1 MEVKIVLGHTF
12 GDEGKG
18 VTVQWLC
25 KKAIEEG
32 KKPLVVRFSGGP
44 QAAHTI
50 FNGGTEHICS
60 SFGSGVL
67 LGVPTLYTKEV
78 YMDPICLLNEYNILR
93 HKGVDPC
100 IYMKDFKV
108 ITPYDV
114 IAGRENSKV
123 ISDGTC
129 GKGIYAT
136 FDRYNR
142 SPYLNNFSLNNV
154 SSWRGTLNSARRYHN
169 IKKQNEYEEIFIEA
183 CKKLREIRDKNINTY
198 PYIIGQHY
206 DVIIFEGTQG
216 LLLDMD
222 NGFYPHVTP
231 SKVGLNGI
239 PERYLK
245 DAEVYLVT
253 RTYTTRHGN
262 GYEPKHRLREP
273 NKLADKYES
282 NIDNGFQ
289 GSFKTGIL
297 EMGLLNRAYER
308 HCIDNYVKKYNMT
321 LNLVVT
327 HMDMTHIIDNG
338 EYSIYSWDYLDNL
351 GSPHYNIHGKENI
364 LNTLV
369 DNLVYI
375 PDYVYYNDSVESNI
389 KQLK

>member
-67 LGVPTLYTKEV
+67 LGVPTFLAGDV
-78 YMDPICLLNEYNILR
+78 FIDPICMKNEYDVLVS
-93 HKGVDPC
+93 KGIKPTLIRGC
-100 IYMKDFKV
+100 NRI

-114 IAGRENSKV
+114 IAGRSDAKV
-123 ISDGTC
+123 LSDGTC
-129 GKGIYAT
+129 GKGIYPAFKRYQGDYIHSLGVPM
-136 FDRYNR
+136 FDPDVILALAANHYGLERNKEYDSMFR
-142 SPYLNNFSLNNV
+142 KAYLWMQTETTVFTPSML
-154 SSWRGTLNSARRYHN
+154 
-169 IKKQNEYEEIFIEA
+169 KE
-183 CKKLREIRDKNINTY
+183 
-198 PYIIGQHY
+198 Y
-206 DVIIFEGTQG
+206 DVWIYEGSQG

-231 SKVGLNGI
+231 SRVGLNGI
-239 PERYLK
+239 IDDDLQ

-262 GYEPKHRLREP
+262 GYTPKARCPYPLKHKHET
-273 NKLADKYES
+273 
-282 NIDNGFQ
+282 NINNEFQ
-289 GSFKTGIL
+289 GEFKTGLL
-297 EMGLLNRAYER
+297 EVDLLNSAYER
-308 HCIDNYVKKYNMT
+308 HCIDNYVKKHNMS
-321 LNLVVT
+321 LNLVIT
-327 HMDMTHIIDNG
+327 HMDIVKNYNSFKFIADGREIIKLKLRGERSYDSVADAIQAYLYYTPDHI
-338 EYSIYSWDYLDNL
+338 
-351 GSPHYNIHGKENI
+351 
-364 LNTLV
+364 
-369 DNLVYI
+369 
-375 PDYVYYNDSVESNI
+375 YYNDSVESNI

>member
-1 MEVKIVLGHTF
+1 MLGHTF

-67 LGVPTLYTKEV
+67 LRVPTMYTKDV
-78 YMDPICLLNEYNILR
+78 YIDPICLMNEYKILKS
-93 HKGVDPC
+93 KGINPKLFLTTSR
-100 IYMKDFKV
+100 I

-114 IAGRENSKV
+114 LAGRNDSKV

-129 GKGIYAT
+129 GKGIYTT
-136 FDRYNR
+136 FKR
-142 SPYLNNFSLNNV
+142 
-154 SSWRGTLNSARRYHN
+154 H
-169 IKKQNEYEEIFIEA
+169 EYKIWSNT
-183 CKKLREIRDKNINTY
+183 NINNPEGILQSASDY
-198 PYIIGQHY
+198 HKIERMPEY
-206 DVIIFEGTQG
+206 DNMFKRACVEMMTELYTDRPSLQDIDVLIFEGTQG

-231 SKVGLNGI
+231 SRVGLNGI
-239 PERYLK
+239 QENVLQ

-282 NIDNGFQ
+282 NIDNEFQ

-297 EMGLLNRAYER
+297 EMSLLNRAYER
-308 HCIDNYVKKYNMT
+308 HCIDNYVKKYNMS

-327 HMDMTHIIDNG
+327 HMDMTHIIDN
-338 EYSIYSWDYLDNL
+338 EKYSIYSWDYLDNS

-369 DNLVYI
+369 NNLCYV
-375 PDYVYYNDSVESNI
+375 PDHVYYNDSVESNI
-389 KQLK
+389 KQLR

>member
-25 KKAIEEG
+25 KKVIEEG
-32 KKPLVVRFSGGP
+32 KKPLVVRYSGGP

-67 LGVPTLYTKEV
+67 LGVPTVYTEDV
-78 YMDPICLLNEYNILR
+78 YVDPICLMNEYKVL
-93 HKGVDPC
+93 KGKGADPKLSFANC
-100 IYMKDFKV
+100 RI

-114 IAGRENSKV
+114 LAGRNNSKV
-123 ISDGTC
+123 MSDGTC
-129 GKGIYAT
+129 GKGIYPT
-136 FDRYNR
+136 FKRYNGGQWAR
-142 SPYLNNFSLNNV
+142 NFFHINDFETILKCV
-154 SSWRGTLNSARRYHN
+154 SNYYKMERIPEYDDMFKKACIEMITAIYADRPS
-169 IKKQNEYEEIFIEA
+169 IKD
-183 CKKLREIRDKNINTY
+183 C
-198 PYIIGQHY
+198 
-206 DVIIFEGTQG
+206 DVLIFEGTQG

-222 NGFYPHVTP
+222 NGFYPNVTP
-231 SKVGLNGI
+231 SRVGLNGL
-239 PERYLK
+239 RSSVLQN
-245 DAEVYLVT
+245 AEVYLVT

-282 NIDNGFQ
+282 NIDNEFQ

-308 HCIDNYVKKYNMT
+308 HCIDNYVKKYNIS

-327 HMDMTHIIDNG
+327 HMDMTHIIDNK
-338 EYSIYSWDYLDNL
+338 EYSIYSWDYLDNSD
-351 GSPHYNIHGKENI
+351 SPHYNIHGKENI

-369 DNLVYI
+369 DNLVYV
-375 PDYVYYNDSVESNI
+375 PDHVYYNDSVESNI
-389 KQLK
+389 KQLR

>member
-67 LGVPTLYTKEV
+67 LGVPTMYTEEV
-78 YMDPICLLNEYNILR
+78 YMDPICLMNEFRTLQC
-93 HKGVDPC
+93 KGVSPKLFRGVHR
-100 IYMKDFKV
+100 I

-114 IAGRENSKV
+114 LAGRNNSKV

-129 GKGIYAT
+129 GKGIYST
-136 FDRYNR
+136 FERYKHGQWTR
-142 SPYLNNFSLNNV
+142 VSFSLDKPEYILKCASN
-154 SSWRGTLNSARRYHN
+154 YHKIERIPEYDDMFKKACLEILTEVYSDKLS
-169 IKKQNEYEEIFIEA
+169 IK
-183 CKKLREIRDKNINTY
+183 D
-198 PYIIGQHY
+198 Y
-206 DVIIFEGTQG
+206 DVLIFEGTQG

-222 NGFYPHVTP
+222 CGLYPNVTP
-231 SKVGLNGI
+231 SRVGLNGL
-239 PERYLK
+239 RSSVLK

-282 NIDNGFQ
+282 NIDNEFQ
-289 GSFKTGIL
+289 GNFKTGIL

-308 HCIDNYVKKYNMT
+308 HCIDNYVKKYNMS

-327 HMDMTHIIDNG
+327 HMDMTHIIDNE
-338 EYSIYSWDYLDNL
+338 EYSIYSWDYLDNS
-351 GSPHYNIHGKENI
+351 GSPHYNIHGKEKI
-364 LNTLV
+364 LDTLV
-369 DNLVYI
+369 DNLCYV
-375 PDYVYYNDSVESNI
+375 PDHIYYNDSVESNI
-389 KQLK
+389 KQLR

>member
-50 FNGGTEHICS
+50 FNGETEHICS

-67 LGVPTLYTKEV
+67 LGVPTMYTEEI
-78 YMDPICLLNEYNILR
+78 YMDPICLMNEFRTLQC
-93 HKGVDPC
+93 KGVSPKLFRGVHR
-100 IYMKDFKV
+100 I

-114 IAGRENSKV
+114 LAGRNNSKV

-129 GKGIYAT
+129 GKGIYST
-136 FDRYNR
+136 FERYKHGQWTR
-142 SPYLNNFSLNNV
+142 VSFSLDKPEYILKCASN
-154 SSWRGTLNSARRYHN
+154 YHKIERIPKYDDMFKKACLEILTEVYSDKLS
-169 IKKQNEYEEIFIEA
+169 IK
-183 CKKLREIRDKNINTY
+183 D
-198 PYIIGQHY
+198 Y
-206 DVIIFEGTQG
+206 DVLIFEGTQG

-222 NGFYPHVTP
+222 CGLYPNVTP
-231 SKVGLNGI
+231 SRVGLNGL
-239 PERYLK
+239 RSSVLK

-282 NIDNGFQ
+282 NIDNEFQ
-289 GSFKTGIL
+289 GNFKTGIL

-308 HCIDNYVKKYNMT
+308 HCIDNYVKKYNMS

-327 HMDMTHIIDNG
+327 HMDMTHIIDNE
-338 EYSIYSWDYLDNL
+338 EYSIYSWDYLDNS
-351 GSPHYNIHGKENI
+351 GSPHYNIHGKEKI
-364 LNTLV
+364 LDTLV
-369 DNLVYI
+369 DNLCYV
-375 PDYVYYNDSVESNI
+375 PDHIYYNDSVESNI
-389 KQLK
+389 KQLR

>member
-1 MEVKIVLGHTF
+1 MEVKIVLGHAF

-67 LGVPTLYTKEV
+67 LGVPTMYTEEV
-78 YMDPICLLNEYNILR
+78 YMDPICLMNEFRTLQC
-93 HKGVDPC
+93 KGVSPKLFRGVHR
-100 IYMKDFKV
+100 I

-114 IAGRENSKV
+114 LAGRNNSKV

-129 GKGIYAT
+129 GKGIYPT
-136 FDRYNR
+136 FERYKHGQWTR
-142 SPYLNNFSLNNV
+142 VSFSLDKPEYILKCASNYHKIERIPEYDDMFKKACLEILTEVYSDKPSMKDYNV
-154 SSWRGTLNSARRYHN
+154 L
-169 IKKQNEYEEIFIEA
+169 
-183 CKKLREIRDKNINTY
+183 
-198 PYIIGQHY
+198 
-206 DVIIFEGTQG
+206 IFEGTQG

-222 NGFYPHVTP
+222 CGLYPNVTP
-231 SKVGLNGI
+231 SRVGLNGL
-239 PERYLK
+239 RSSVLK

-262 GYEPKHRLREP
+262 GYEPKIPCPFDLS
-273 NKLADKYES
+273 NKYET
-282 NIDNGFQ
+282 NVTNEFQ
-289 GSFKTGIL
+289 GNFKTGAL
-297 EMGLLNRAYER
+297 EVGLLNRAYER
-308 HCIDNYVKKYNMT
+308 HCIDNYVRKYNMS
-321 LNLVVT
+321 LNLVIT
-327 HMDMTHIIDNG
+327 HMDVIDG
-338 EYSIYSWDYLDNL
+338 EFKIAEGDAYLKGCRITNYEKCYSMIERYLC
-351 GSPHYNIHGKENI
+351 YR
-364 LNTLV
+364 
-369 DNLVYI
+369 

-389 KQLK
+389 KQLR

>member
-67 LGVPTLYTKEV
+67 LGVPTFLTGDV
-78 YMDPICLLNEYNILR
+78 FIDPICMKNEYDVLVS
-93 HKGVDPC
+93 KGIKPTL
-100 IYMKDFKV
+100 IRGFNRI

-114 IAGRENSKV
+114 MAGRSDNKV
-123 ISDGTC
+123 LSDGTC
-129 GKGIYAT
+129 GKGIYPT
-136 FDRYNR
+136 FKRYQGNIMHHLGVPMIDPDVTLALAANHYGLER
-142 SPYLNNFSLNNV
+142 NKEYDDMFREAYLWMQTETTIFTASL
-154 SSWRGTLNSARRYHN
+154 L
-169 IKKQNEYEEIFIEA
+169 KE
-183 CKKLREIRDKNINTY
+183 
-198 PYIIGQHY
+198 Y
-206 DVIIFEGTQG
+206 DVWVYEGSQG

-231 SKVGLNGI
+231 SRVGLNGI
-239 PERYLK
+239 IESDLEN
-245 DAEVYLVT
+245 AEVYLVT

-262 GYEPKHRLREP
+262 GYKPRIPHRYDLSNKHET
-273 NKLADKYES
+273 
-282 NIDNGFQ
+282 NITNEFQ
-289 GSFKTGIL
+289 GDFKTGVL
-297 EMGLLNRAYER
+297 EVDLLNKAYER
-308 HCIDNYVKKYNMT
+308 HCINNYIKKYNMS

-327 HMDMTHIIDNG
+327 HMDIIDG
-338 EYSIYSWDYLDNL
+338 CFEVGHGGVCDAYLSGQRINNPAKCIGMIEKHL
-351 GSPHYNIHGKENI
+351 CYK
-364 LNTLV
+364 
-369 DNLVYI
+369 
-375 PDYVYYNDSVESNI
+375 PDHIYYNDSVESNI
-389 KQLK
+389 KQMK

>member
-67 LGVPTLYTKEV
+67 LGVPTMYTEEV
-78 YMDPICLLNEYNILR
+78 YMDPICLMNEFRTLQC
-93 HKGVDPC
+93 KGVSPKLFRGVHR
-100 IYMKDFKV
+100 I

-114 IAGRENSKV
+114 LAGRNNSKV

-129 GKGIYAT
+129 GKGIYPT
-136 FDRYNR
+136 FERYKHGQWTR
-142 SPYLNNFSLNNV
+142 VSFSLDKPEYILKCASNYHKIERIPEYDDMFKKACLEILTEVYSDKPSIKDYNV
-154 SSWRGTLNSARRYHN
+154 L
-169 IKKQNEYEEIFIEA
+169 
-183 CKKLREIRDKNINTY
+183 
-198 PYIIGQHY
+198 
-206 DVIIFEGTQG
+206 IFEGTQG

-222 NGFYPHVTP
+222 CGLYPNVTP
-231 SKVGLNGI
+231 SRVGLNGLRSSI
-239 PERYLK
+239 LK
-245 DAEVYLVT
+245 DGEVYLVT

-262 GYEPKHRLREP
+262 GYEPKIPCPFDLS
-273 NKLADKYES
+273 NKYET
-282 NIDNGFQ
+282 NVTNEFQ
-289 GSFKTGIL
+289 GNFKTGAL
-297 EMGLLNRAYER
+297 EVGLLNRAYER
-308 HCIDNYVKKYNMT
+308 HCIDNYVRKYNMS
-321 LNLVVT
+321 LNLVIT
-327 HMDMTHIIDNG
+327 HMDVIDG
-338 EYSIYSWDYLDNL
+338 EFKIAEGDAYLKGCRITNYEKCYSMIERHLCYR
-351 GSPHYNIHGKENI
+351 
-364 LNTLV
+364 
-369 DNLVYI
+369 

-389 KQLK
+389 KQLR

>member
-67 LGVPTLYTKEV
+67 LGVPTMYTEEV
-78 YMDPICLLNEYNILR
+78 YMDPICLMNEFRTLQC
-93 HKGVDPC
+93 KGVSPKLFRGVHR
-100 IYMKDFKV
+100 I

-114 IAGRENSKV
+114 LAGRNNSKV

-129 GKGIYAT
+129 GKGIYPT
-136 FDRYNR
+136 FERYKHGQWTR
-142 SPYLNNFSLNNV
+142 VSFSLDKPEYILKCASNYHKIERIPEYDDMFKKACLEILTEVYSDKPSIKDYNV
-154 SSWRGTLNSARRYHN
+154 L
-169 IKKQNEYEEIFIEA
+169 
-183 CKKLREIRDKNINTY
+183 
-198 PYIIGQHY
+198 
-206 DVIIFEGTQG
+206 IFEGTQG

-222 NGFYPHVTP
+222 CGLYPNVTP
-231 SKVGLNGI
+231 SRVGLNGL
-239 PERYLK
+239 RSSVLQN
-245 DAEVYLVT
+245 AEVYIVT

-262 GYEPKHRLREP
+262 GYEPKIPCPFDLS
-273 NKLADKYES
+273 NKYET
-282 NIDNGFQ
+282 NVTNEFQ
-289 GSFKTGIL
+289 GDFKTGAL
-297 EMGLLNRAYER
+297 EVGLLNRAYER
-308 HCIDNYVKKYNMT
+308 HCIDNYVRKYNMS
-321 LNLVVT
+321 LNLVIT
-327 HMDMTHIIDNG
+327 HMDVIDG
-338 EYSIYSWDYLDNL
+338 EFKIAEGDTYLKGCRITNYEKCYSMIERHLCYR
-351 GSPHYNIHGKENI
+351 
-364 LNTLV
+364 
-369 DNLVYI
+369 

-389 KQLK
+389 KQLR

>member
-67 LGVPTLYTKEV
+67 LGVPTMYTEEV
-78 YMDPICLLNEYNILR
+78 YMDPICLMNEFRTLQC
-93 HKGVDPC
+93 KGVSPKLFRGVHR
-100 IYMKDFKV
+100 I

-114 IAGRENSKV
+114 LAGRNNSKV

-129 GKGIYAT
+129 GKGIYPT
-136 FDRYNR
+136 FERYKHGQWTR
-142 SPYLNNFSLNNV
+142 VSFSLDKPEYILKCASNYHKIERIPEYDDMFRKACLEILTEVYSDKPSIKDYNV
-154 SSWRGTLNSARRYHN
+154 L
-169 IKKQNEYEEIFIEA
+169 
-183 CKKLREIRDKNINTY
+183 
-198 PYIIGQHY
+198 
-206 DVIIFEGTQG
+206 IFEGTQG

-222 NGFYPHVTP
+222 CGLYPNVTP
-231 SKVGLNGI
+231 SRVGLNGL
-239 PERYLK
+239 RSSVLQN
-245 DAEVYLVT
+245 AEVYIVT

-262 GYEPKHRLREP
+262 GYEPKIPCPFDLS
-273 NKLADKYES
+273 NKYET
-282 NIDNGFQ
+282 NVTNEFQ
-289 GSFKTGIL
+289 GNFKTGAL
-297 EMGLLNRAYER
+297 EVGLLNRAYER
-308 HCIDNYVKKYNMT
+308 HCIDNYVRKYNVS
-321 LNLVVT
+321 LNLVIT
-327 HMDMTHIIDNG
+327 HMDVIDG
-338 EYSIYSWDYLDNL
+338 EFKIAEGDAYLKGCRITNYEKCYSMIERHLCYR
-351 GSPHYNIHGKENI
+351 
-364 LNTLV
+364 
-369 DNLVYI
+369 

-389 KQLK
+389 KQLR

>member
-67 LGVPTLYTKEV
+67 LGVPTMYTEEV
-78 YMDPICLLNEYNILR
+78 YMDPICLMNEFRTLQC
-93 HKGVDPC
+93 KGVSPKLFRGVHR
-100 IYMKDFKV
+100 I

-114 IAGRENSKV
+114 LAGRNNSKI

-129 GKGIYAT
+129 GKGIYPT
-136 FDRYNR
+136 FERYKHGQWTR
-142 SPYLNNFSLNNV
+142 VSFSLDKPEYILKCASN
-154 SSWRGTLNSARRYHN
+154 YHKIERIPEYDDMFKKACLEILTEVYSDKLS
-169 IKKQNEYEEIFIEA
+169 IK
-183 CKKLREIRDKNINTY
+183 D
-198 PYIIGQHY
+198 Y
-206 DVIIFEGTQG
+206 DVLIFEGTQG

-222 NGFYPHVTP
+222 CGLYPNVTP
-231 SKVGLNGI
+231 SRVGLNGLRSSI
-239 PERYLK
+239 LQN
-245 DAEVYLVT
+245 AEVYIVT

-262 GYEPKHRLREP
+262 GYEPKIPCPFDLS
-273 NKLADKYES
+273 NKYET
-282 NIDNGFQ
+282 NVTNEFQ
-289 GSFKTGIL
+289 GNFKTGAL
-297 EMGLLNRAYER
+297 EVGLLNRAYER
-308 HCIDNYVKKYNMT
+308 HCIDNYVRKYNMS
-321 LNLVVT
+321 LNLVIT
-327 HMDMTHIIDNG
+327 HMDVIDG
-338 EYSIYSWDYLDNL
+338 EFKIAEGDAYLKGCRITNYEKCYSMIERHLCYR
-351 GSPHYNIHGKENI
+351 
-364 LNTLV
+364 
-369 DNLVYI
+369 

-389 KQLK
+389 KQLR

>member
-32 KKPLVVRFSGGP
+32 KKPLVIRFSGGP

-50 FNGGTEHICS
+50 FNRGTEHICS

-67 LGVPTLYTKEV
+67 LGVPTMYTTDV
-78 YMDPICLLNEYNILR
+78 YIDPICFVNELHVLKDKGINPIL
-93 HKGVDPC
+93 
-100 IYMKDFKV
+100 YMSAHRC

-114 IAGRENSKV
+114 IAGRESEKV
-123 ISDGTC
+123 RNDGTC

-136 FDRYNR
+136 FKRYNENR
-142 SPYLNNFSLNNV
+142 ENKRLSKYNCTQFQRILDE
-154 SSWRGTLNSARRYHN
+154 ARRFHN
-169 IKKQNEYEEIFIEA
+169 LDKIEEYEEMFKKA
-183 CKKLREIRDKNINTY
+183 CLEIATEVYFLPVLKD
-198 PYIIGQHY
+198 Y

-222 NGFYPHVTP
+222 NGLYPHVTP
-231 SKVGLNGI
+231 SRVGLNGI
-239 PERYLK
+239 IESYLK

-262 GYEPKHRLREP
+262 GYEPVITCPFDLS
-273 NKLADKYES
+273 DKYET
-282 NIDNGFQ
+282 NIHNEFQ
-289 GSFKTGIL
+289 GEFKTGAL
-297 EMGLLNRAYER
+297 EVGLLNRAYER
-308 HCIDNYVKKYNMT
+308 HCIDNYIKKYNMS
-321 LNLVVT
+321 LNLVIT
-327 HMDMTHIIDNG
+327 HMDVVDYKFAIAEGDAYLKGCRIT
-338 EYSIYSWDYLDNL
+338 EYEKC
-351 GSPHYNIHGKENI
+351 YNMIGKH
-364 LNTLV
+364 LC
-369 DNLVYI
+369 YR
-375 PDYVYYNDSVESNI
+375 PDHVYYNDSVESNI

>member
-67 LGVPTLYTKEV
+67 LGVPTMYTTDV
-78 YMDPICLLNEYNILR
+78 YLDPICFINEL
-93 HKGVDPC
+93 HVLKDKGINPT
-100 IYMKDFKV
+100 IYMSAHRC

-114 IAGRENSKV
+114 IAGRESERV
-123 ISDGTC
+123 RSDGTC

-136 FDRYNR
+136 FKRYNENR
-142 SPYLNNFSLNNV
+142 QSQLISKYNCTQFQRILD
-154 SSWRGTLNSARRYHN
+154 GARKFHGLDK
-169 IKKQNEYEEIFIEA
+169 IEEYEEMFKKA
-183 CKKLREIRDKNINTY
+183 CLEIATEVHFLPVLKD
-198 PYIIGQHY
+198 Y
-206 DVIIFEGTQG
+206 DVIILEGTQG

-231 SKVGLNGI
+231 SKVGLNSI
-239 PERYLK
+239 PETYLK

-262 GYEPKHRLREP
+262 GYEPQYPRRYPVKDE
-273 NKLADKYES
+273 YES
-282 NIDNGFQ
+282 NIDNEFQ
-289 GSFKTGIL
+289 GKFKTGML
-297 EMGLLNRAYER
+297 EFELLNKAYER
-308 HCIDNYVKKYNMT
+308 HCIDNYVKKYNMS

-327 HMDMTHIIDNG
+327 HID
-338 EYSIYSWDYLDNL
+338 SCCLTPS
-351 GSPHYNIHGKENI
+351 K
-364 LNTLV
+364 
-369 DNLVYI
+369 VYCF
-375 PDYVYYNDSVESNI
+375 DYVAMNRAIICNVGMSSRDPIKTILESFKNNLTYKPDHIYYNDSVESNI
-389 KQLK
+389 KQLE

>member
-67 LGVPTLYTKEV
+67 LGVPTMYTEEV
-78 YMDPICLLNEYNILR
+78 YMDPICLMNEFRTLQC
-93 HKGVDPC
+93 KGVSPKLFRGVHR
-100 IYMKDFKV
+100 I

-114 IAGRENSKV
+114 LAGRNNSKV

-129 GKGIYAT
+129 GKGIYPT
-136 FDRYNR
+136 FERYKHGQWTR
-142 SPYLNNFSLNNV
+142 VSFSLDKPEYILKCASNYHKIERIPEYDDMFKKACLEILTEVYSDKPSMKDYNV
-154 SSWRGTLNSARRYHN
+154 L
-169 IKKQNEYEEIFIEA
+169 
-183 CKKLREIRDKNINTY
+183 
-198 PYIIGQHY
+198 
-206 DVIIFEGTQG
+206 IFEGTQG

-222 NGFYPHVTP
+222 CGLYPNVTP
-231 SKVGLNGI
+231 SRVGLNGL
-239 PERYLK
+239 RSSVLK

-262 GYEPKHRLREP
+262 GYEPKIPCPFDLS
-273 NKLADKYES
+273 NKYET
-282 NIDNGFQ
+282 NVTNEFQ
-289 GSFKTGIL
+289 GNFKTGAL
-297 EMGLLNRAYER
+297 EVGLLNRAYER
-308 HCIDNYVKKYNMT
+308 HCIDNYVRKYNMS
-321 LNLVVT
+321 LNLVIT
-327 HMDMTHIIDNG
+327 HMDVIDG
-338 EYSIYSWDYLDNL
+338 EFKIAEGDAYLKGCRITNYEKCYSMIERHLCYR
-351 GSPHYNIHGKENI
+351 
-364 LNTLV
+364 
-369 DNLVYI
+369 

-389 KQLK
+389 KQLR

>member
-67 LGVPTLYTKEV
+67 LGVPTLLTGDV
-78 YMDPICLLNEYNILR
+78 FIDPISMKNEYDALVS
-93 HKGVDPC
+93 KGVTPTL
-100 IYMKDFKV
+100 IRGFNRI
-108 ITPYDV
+108 ITPYD
-114 IAGRENSKV
+114 IMAGRSDNKV
-123 ISDGTC
+123 LSDGTC
-129 GKGIYAT
+129 GRGIYPT
-136 FDRYNR
+136 FKRYQGDLMHHMGVPMIDPDVILALAANHYGLER
-142 SPYLNNFSLNNV
+142 NKEYDDMFRKAYLWMQTETTVLFPSMLD
-154 SSWRGTLNSARRYHN
+154 
-169 IKKQNEYEEIFIEA
+169 E
-183 CKKLREIRDKNINTY
+183 
-198 PYIIGQHY
+198 Y
-206 DVIIFEGTQG
+206 DVWIYEGSQG

-222 NGFYPHVTP
+222 NGFYPNVTP
-231 SKVGLNGI
+231 SRVGLNGI
-239 PERYLK
+239 IDSDLK

-282 NIDNGFQ
+282 NIDNEFQ

-308 HCIDNYVKKYNMT
+308 HCIDNYVKKHNMS

-327 HMDMTHIIDNG
+327 HMDMTHIIDNE
-338 EYSIYSWDYLDNL
+338 EYSIYSWDYLDNS

-364 LNTLV
+364 LNILV
-369 DNLVYI
+369 NNLCYK
-375 PDYVYYNDSVESNI
+375 PDHVYYNDSVESNI
-389 KQLK
+389 KQLR